1 MLTYDVAKIFKKPHE
16 FEKFLERMNLYLHCI
31 CFFCQIFLLK
41 ILTKLVILISTLMH
55 VQYQYSDF
63 IYSDDIF
70 NFQNK

>member
-41 ILTKLVILISTLMH
+41 ILTKLVD
-55 VQYQYSDF
+55 SDF
-63 IYSDDIF
+63 
-70 NFQNK
+70 NFDACSISVF